1 MRGKQSFRV
10 GIETLIIFSPH
21 LQGHSSESMRLL
33 AYRCGEELHELFL
46 QHWQDVFDDK
56 STVELD
62 QKEETMML
70 VARAA
75 LFDII
80 KRNQFGPRILMH
92 YVGQHQRIS
101 EIVKLFHSQLR
112 KLRVVEHG
120 LLLDAI
126 SRQFKLALKEAG
138 KAGSSSGRRSSGL
151 EDEEDGS
158 SGSEEMLF
166 DDSDESENDQGSKK
180 KKKKKKA
187 NKRSTNTSGIED
199 DDEPVEEDEA
209 DSADSTTG
217 DHPEV
222 QRNRFIELCKRIGN
236 SFAVL
241 NPGVVA
247 NASANPSISTQH
259 LDIQLYYLLRG
270 CFEVA
275 TRDLPRNLSFF
286 DGMAMLIRRL
296 RKENCPFL
304 FVSFSSFFSSSTL
317 RLTCD
322 QKGCK
327 RSRQHCPELD
337 LHQMSPTQSTSHS
350 LRL

>member
-1 MRGKQSFRV
+1 
-10 GIETLIIFSPH
+10 
-21 LQGHSSESMRLL
+21 MRLL
-33 AYRCGEELHELFL
+33 AYRCGEELHELFVH
-46 QHWQDVFDDK
+46 HWQDVFDDK
-56 STVELD
+56 STIDLD

-92 YVGQHQRIS
+92 YVGQHPRIS
-101 EIVKLFHSQLR
+101 EVVKLFHSQLR

-151 EDEEDGS
+151 EDDDDDEAS
-158 SGSEEMLF
+158 SGSEEMMF

-180 KKKKKKA
+180 KKKR
-187 NKRSTNTSGIED
+187 NKRSTNTSGLED
-199 DDEPVEEDEA
+199 DDEPVEDDEA
-209 DSADSTTG
+209 ESAASTSG

-275 TRDLPRNLSFF
+275 TRDLPRNLTFF
-286 DGMAMLIRRL
+286 DGMVMLIRRL

-304 FVSFSSFFSSSTL
+304 FVFFFFFSLIIMITITIFSFVT
-317 RLTCD
+317 D
-322 QKGCK
+322 
-327 RSRQHCPELD
+327 
-337 LHQMSPTQSTSHS
+337 
-350 LRL
+350 